1 MKYLAEPRLD
11 QLSTLLS
18 SAASSPAAVAEAR
31 VTVKFEL
38 YSVKPIREDRRMVKE
53 REEMYMSEQEGMEEW
68 VSPSFEKWP

>member
-18 SAASSPAAVAEAR
+18 SAASSPSAVSEAR

-53 REEMYMSEQEGMEEW
+53 REEMYMSEQEGMD
-68 VSPSFEKWP
+68 V